1 MGDQSKFADPSF
13 KKAVKVRPSVKITNL
28 NCLDSLAKRFEAEE
42 SSCTSSKCIN
52 QFQSL
57 CGVIDNLLYDKSA
70 CDKNDLVRKLN
81 EVISGTAIVQILVEL
96 NEERI
101 FQKIIGENPPSVG
114 SNENN
119 DHHPLVSDESS
130 IEMRPLAESKDPL
143 MGKDIKNEEEEEME
157 EISLDKNV
165 GGISLEKKH
174 DEESSGGISL
184 DKNEDKSSSGISLD
198 KSKEESS
205 GGISLDKPEES
216 KSGISLD
223 KSEGETTISLDKSE
237 GETTI
242 SLDKKED
249 TPNDMGGISL
259 DKA

>member
-1 MGDQSKFADPSF
+1 MG
-13 KKAVKVRPSVKITNL
+13 
-28 NCLDSLAKRFEAEE
+28 
-42 SSCTSSKCIN
+42 
-52 QFQSL
+52 
-57 CGVIDNLLYDKSA
+57 
-70 CDKNDLVRKLN
+70 
-81 EVISGTAIVQILVEL
+81 
-96 NEERI
+96 
-101 FQKIIGENPPSVG
+101 
-114 SNENN
+114 
-119 DHHPLVSDESS
+119 
-130 IEMRPLAESKDPL
+130 LAESKDPL

-165 GGISLEKKH
+165 VGISLEKKH
-174 DEESSGGISL
+174 D
-184 DKNEDKSSSGISLD
+184 
-198 KSKEESS
+198 EESS

>member
-157 EISLDKNV
+157 EISLDKN
-165 GGISLEKKH
+165 
-174 DEESSGGISL
+174 
-184 DKNEDKSSSGISLD
+184 EDKSSSGISLD